1 MAKQAAKAA
10 AERYA
15 RKHGQDERESY
26 PSALKDFLAGVAWQ
40 RRQAKKAKPRK
51 QP

>member
-10 AERYA
+10 AEKYG
-15 RKHGQDERESY
+15 KSM
-26 PSALKDFLAGVAWQ
+26 SAVGSTQIWAAKDFLAGVAWQ

-51 QP
+51 